1 MGNFC
6 GCDSYSEPFEIE
18 NVPLDIPP
26 SFIPPSHTHLVP
38 IKVTK
43 PRPPFSK
50 INSFNI
56 AAEVLAFF
64 GYVHQAELLL
74 SKLDHNSRGYYAG
87 HKEIIQSFVRID
99 REIIR

>member
-6 GCDSYSEPFEIE
+6 GCESYQDPFEFE
-18 NVPLDIPP
+18 NVPLDTPP
-26 SFIPPSHTHLVP
+26 SFRPPNPTHLVP

-43 PRPPFSK
+43 PKPPFSN

-64 GYVHQAELLL
+64 GYAHQAEVLLR
-74 SKLDHNSRGYYAG
+74 KLDHNSRGYYVG
-87 HKEIIQSFVRID
+87 HKEIIQNFVKTS

>member
-6 GCDSYSEPFEIE
+6 GCNTYQDPYEFE
-18 NVPLDIPP
+18 NVPLEIPP
-26 SFIPPSHTHLVP
+26 SFIPPNPTPLVP

-43 PRPPFSK
+43 PKPPFAK
-50 INSFNI
+50 IDSFII

-64 GYVHQAELLL
+64 GYAHQAELLL
-74 SKLDHNSRGYYAG
+74 SKLDHNSRGYFVG
-87 HKEIIQSFVRID
+87 HKEIIQNFVKTS